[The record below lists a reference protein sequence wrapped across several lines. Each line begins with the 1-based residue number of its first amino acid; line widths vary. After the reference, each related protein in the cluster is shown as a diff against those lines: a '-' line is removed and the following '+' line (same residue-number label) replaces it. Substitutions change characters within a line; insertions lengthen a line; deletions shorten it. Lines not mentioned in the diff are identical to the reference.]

1 MENRVAQVKKY
12 FKSRVGTKDEAIETL
27 FASDL
32 DVIRNRAASLGIL
45 EGEITLKPL
54 QIMIPDQFLDQ
65 EMLYRLDKKDDQTT
79 LRYSQSSVTT
89 LFYDEARLYYH
100 QCNFDLLT
108 GDLSDDV
115 FGEFAFI
122 DVVTMETFLTD
133 GPDED
138 EASIRLDLEIQL
150 TNGSELIIT
159 LRRELKTK
167 DTVFKAE
174 LSPIEREV
182 LKTIKQLVRQ
192 TF

>member
-1 MENRVAQVKKY
+1 MQNRVAQVKKY

-182 LKTIKQLVRQ
+182 LKSINQLVRQ

>member
-45 EGEITLKPL
+45 EGDITLKPL

-174 LSPIEREV
+174 LSTIEREV

>member
-1 MENRVAQVKKY
+1 MQNRVAQVKKY

-174 LSPIEREV
+174 LSTIEREV

>member
-1 MENRVAQVKKY
+1 MQNRVAQVKKY

>member
-45 EGEITLKPL
+45 EGDITLKPL

-174 LSPIEREV
+174 LSPVEREV

>member
-174 LSPIEREV
+174 LSPVEREV

>member
-1 MENRVAQVKKY
+1 MELRVAQVKKY
-12 FKSRVGTKDEAIETL
+12 FKSRVGSKDEAIENF

-45 EGEITLKPL
+45 EGDITLKPL

-65 EMLYRLDKKDDQTT
+65 DMLYRLDKTDTETT
-79 LRYSQSSVTT
+79 LRYSQASVTT

-100 QCNFDLLT
+100 QCNLDLLT
-108 GDLSDDV
+108 GQISDDV

-167 DTVFKAE
+167 DTVFIAE

>member
-174 LSPIEREV
+174 LSTIEREV

>member
-1 MENRVAQVKKY
+1 MQNRVAQVKKY
-12 FKSRVGTKDEAIETL
+12 FKSRVGTKDETIETL

-174 LSPIEREV
+174 LSTIEREV